1 MKSRNYLRA
10 KVLTLIPLIVLVVT
24 VICIVLATILEEKKR
39 RSVLYTIFAFA
50 GLMGVFISPLPCLV
64 LSIIGTVFAAKAA
77 KEGFWDKVPL
87 INFIT
92 TDKKII
98 RMLERIGKI
107 YNTVLTDDSIKRI
120 IAS

>member
-24 VICIVLATILEEKKR
+24 VICIVLATILEVPTGR
-39 RSVLYTIFAFA
+39 GVLYTIFAFA

-77 KEGFWDKVPL
+77 KEGTARARIFLV
-87 INFIT
+87 IG
-92 TDKKII
+92 II
-98 RMLERIGKI
+98 EIMVHIVGAFLAVMMFLVGQG
-107 YNTVLTDDSIKRI
+107 V
-120 IAS
+120 